1 MYELTPM
8 TWERLKDKLRAH
20 GVPGWRDEL
29 PRAPQEENAALLANW
44 ESEGG
49 RTAAP
54 SARGSRDARIDAI
67 GPQVA
72 YKRE

>member
-1 MYELTPM
+1 MHEPTPM

-20 GVPGWRDEL
+20 GVPGWRDESS
-29 PRAPQEENAALLANW
+29 RAPQEEDAALLANW

-54 SARGSRDARIDAI
+54 SARRSMGARIT
-67 GPQVA
+67 
-72 YKRE
+72 R

>member
-1 MYELTPM
+1 MYEPTPM

-20 GVPGWRDEL
+20 GVPGWCDES
-29 PRAPQEENAALLANW
+29 PRASQEENAALLANW

-54 SARGSRDARIDAI
+54 SARGSRGARIDAI
-67 GPQVA
+67 GPQAA